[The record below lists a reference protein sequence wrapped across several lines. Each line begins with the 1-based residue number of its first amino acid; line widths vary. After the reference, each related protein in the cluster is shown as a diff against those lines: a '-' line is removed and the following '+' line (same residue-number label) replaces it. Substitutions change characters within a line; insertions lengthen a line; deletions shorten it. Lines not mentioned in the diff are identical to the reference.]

1 MYPKARVDALTDGLF
16 AVAMTLLVLDL
27 RLPDGLRTDPVGLT
41 QALEDLWSKF
51 FPYALSFFILGSMW
65 LANVRVGTRCE
76 LLSRRYVTWWLVY
89 LLMATCLP
97 FSTSVVGRF
106 AHLAPALWV
115 YSLNMAVL
123 AAVGYRLVVLL
134 ARDSD
139 AGYVFDRKLSL
150 TVLMISSLLCCLV
163 SLIRPSFALFAYA
176 LNLLERRLARV
187 LAPRDATR
195 SAASAEPQR

>member
-1 MYPKARVDALTDGLF
+1 MYPKARIDALTDGLF

-27 RLPDGLRTDPVGLT
+27 RLPEGARTDPTGLA

-65 LANVRVGTRCE
+65 LANVRIGTKCE

-97 FSTSVVGRF
+97 FSTSVVGRY
-106 AHLAPALWV
+106 AHLAPAVWV

-134 ARDSD
+134 APDSQ
-139 AGYVFDRKLSL
+139 AGYVRERKLSL
-150 TVLMISSLLCCLV
+150 TLLMISAALCFGV
-163 SLIRPSFALFAYA
+163 SLIRPTWALLAYA
-176 LNLLERRLARV
+176 LNLGESPIARV
-187 LAPRDATR
+187 LAPRGPSATAS
-195 SAASAEPQR
+195 SA